1 MLGSKRRSPVP
12 ATRHTCCVTPLEQAE
27 EHDAAGREVEAI
39 PLYRL
44 ALEDPLP
51 DARRVQVLIQLG
63 SSLRNVGRLPEALAA
78 LAGAAELAPGSVGL
92 AAFRALALTD
102 AGEGRLAVS
111 ELMAVLLAHV
121 DDPLLLRYR
130 RALTEYAADLAQP
143 IGTTRR

>member
-1 MLGSKRRSPVP
+1 MLGSKRRPPVP

-63 SSLRNVGRLPEALAA
+63 SSLRNVGRLPEALA
-78 LAGAAELAPGSVGL
+78 
-92 AAFRALALTD
+92 LTD

-130 RALTEYAADLAQP
+130 RALTEYAADLAHP